1 MCRRWVWVLASG
13 LLWTRPLA
21 AQDPAETLR
30 RVEAEL
36 DSMRRV
42 AELGDRVLAA
52 ASRTDTAVAGG
63 LRVTTSRQFRLLAQ
77 AAADQAW
84 ALLVH
89 RFGASVASQ
98 ATLPVLQ
105 FGGDANASPPADADT
120 SEVARGF
127 ARMAS
132 DAIWRQQGALVSEW
146 LHGNV
151 PGAELTASDRAVIAR
166 ELLRIPARPNE
177 DCFRGDAA
185 ACAVSLGIGAGPNTL
200 VEWYLPETWPRL
212 AMMVGGQ
219 LSGRET
225 VARQQCTVSGD
236 PAACRAI
243 LTPAHVLLPVGV
255 GGRRILLQEAL
266 DAGGTGA
273 FERLTSAGD
282 LALADRLSNAAGMPI
297 DSLLSRWSAAIRAQT
312 PRGPARPAWE
322 LLLAAA
328 WSAVLLAA
336 VLGGPRWR

>member
-1 MCRRWVWVLASG
+1 
-13 LLWTRPLA
+13 
-21 AQDPAETLR
+21 
-30 RVEAEL
+30 
-36 DSMRRV
+36 
-42 AELGDRVLAA
+42 
-52 ASRTDTAVAGG
+52 
-63 LRVTTSRQFRLLAQ
+63 
-77 AAADQAW
+77 
-84 ALLVH
+84 
-89 RFGASVASQ
+89 
-98 ATLPVLQ
+98 
-105 FGGDANASPPADADT
+105 
-120 SEVARGF
+120 
-127 ARMAS
+127 
-132 DAIWRQQGALVSEW
+132 
-146 LHGNV
+146 
-151 PGAELTASDRAVIAR
+151 
-166 ELLRIPARPNE
+166 
-177 DCFRGDAA
+177 
-185 ACAVSLGIGAGPNTL
+185 
-200 VEWYLPETWPRL
+200 
-212 AMMVGGQ
+212 MMVGGQ